1 MKSRVATTPKV
12 PRAHTCES
20 SRISR
25 AISTVQPISSARNK
39 SASTPLTCS
48 VTLVFSDLVDGADVG
63 VIQPGGRPRFPDQA
77 ASRLLVRHRPGRESL
92 DGDFA
97 P

>member
-1 MKSRVATTPKV
+1 MRFGQGVGDLHRNVEGFVEFQWLA
-12 PRAHTCES
+12 AH
-20 SRISR
+20 
-25 AISTVQPISSARNK
+25 
-39 SASTPLTCS
+39 PLRQRFPFD
-48 VTLVFSDLVDGADVG
+48 VLHDDEAQALVFSDLVDGADVG

-77 ASRLLVRHRPGRESL
+77 ASRLLVRYRPGRQNL